1 MNRYTQLSTTQFN
14 PLSIEELSLVPV
26 AMRQKHDASNL
37 QLEDTRTK
45 MNAAIDALPQ
55 HSERAS
61 QLVSQMN
68 KLIDS
73 ESEKLA
79 KNGYTNMTGSNLTK
93 LNRDYQSIMSPNGEL
108 GKIASAKKAYAENYK
123 QFVED
128 AQKKGHTLA
137 DIQRNWQ
144 SHNSSYFGYDSEG
157 KVANIGLIGAPDKY
171 DPIDAVKEIQPLIG
185 ETQRRLDQMGGG
197 SVSMENGL
205 LVVRNKSGSV
215 HQLTNAPQIQ
225 QANQYLQAQFFTPG
239 SKGFESSRFKGKD
252 FRAVNSEIN
261 GLLGMMIKDK
271 ITDTRSTSVS
281 ASQLREGDGD
291 GDASGNPLSSLISAN
306 TVQGRVGS
314 EHMSNINTVNTR
326 LNALNK
332 IPVGERSLT
341 QQAEIESLSRVK
353 SDQKLYLNN
362 HKDYQKFKSQ
372 YEAEAKKSG
381 YSTNKSL
388 EEIYKLPHIKNETD
402 PKMKAA
408 LVRAESDKNKAN
420 PKLVELQRKM
430 NNIESSF
437 KPKAIESDL
446 YSIVDTG
453 KSGDKRII
461 EGLDSSFASV
471 LKSGNFATGNNF
483 DIASITFDGKT
494 RGQGTSF
501 DLEDKQEIQ
510 KVISGTSRKD
520 IKTIGVRPI
529 GTSGL
534 VEYEIEI
541 TPQKGNKGNINRLL
555 RSEKG
560 SGTIGDGK
568 SFILNVVTNITSDKA
583 GINTIAGYT
592 TKYFANRGAE
602 GKQVADM
609 MIGNMNRSNV
619 NSTFKADS
627 SGEPVTYGQFFN
639 NPKNYYSDENSLR
652 AVQDMIIT
660 DAFETQYRNGY
671 FGDKDMKD
679 ITEKERERAVSTY
692 LNNNID
698 NPIITW

>member
-14 PLSIEELSLVPV
+14 PLSIEELSLAPV

-37 QLEDTRTK
+37 QLENTRTQ

-144 SHNSSYFGYDSEG
+144 DHNNSYFGYDSEG

-205 LVVRNKSGSV
+205 LVVRNKSGAV

-281 ASQLREGDGD
+281 ASQLRKEDGD
-291 GDASGNPLSSLISAN
+291 GSGAGGLGPYSSNLMNTGNRFDFSSSKYNTRESVANRLKELGSDKTKMTDEQREEYDLLKGVENRYSEALASDRQYQEALKIVNASKAAIGKTDANIKTPKDMSGRSTIGLDLSSIRLTTEASKDPRLAEAVKTMQSIEKSTFQNLPTRVSSYVVPRSSDAKSNKSIQAADDNLLTIFRNGMGGIDNNMVIKSITNDDSDVYTYNKLGESAQQGIKGLLRNAKNVQILGTEVNPL
-306 TVQGRVGS
+306 
-314 EHMSNINTVNTR
+314 
-326 LNALNK
+326 
-332 IPVGERSLT
+332 
-341 QQAEIESLSRVK
+341 
-353 SDQKLYLNN
+353 
-362 HKDYQKFKSQ
+362 
-372 YEAEAKKSG
+372 
-381 YSTNKSL
+381 TNKS
-388 EEIYKLPHIKNETD
+388 
-402 PKMKAA
+402 
-408 LVRAESDKNKAN
+408 
-420 PKLVELQRKM
+420 ELIV
-430 NNIESSF
+430 NIE
-437 KPKAIESDL
+437 
-446 YSIVDTG
+446 T
-453 KSGDKRII
+453 
-461 EGLDSSFASV
+461 
-471 LKSGNFATGNNF
+471 
-483 DIASITFDGKT
+483 DGKT
-494 RGQGTSF
+494 KSSLGWGRGTSGGTGNTTVR
-501 DLEDKQEIQ
+501 LELKNTENAVGVSTIMGNIANHYHNYGGPEGKVFASQIASSASKLKSNSDFEKAGFTYGHLNEFSNQMDPVTSRLVQDKIINSISAEKGINPQEIQ
-510 KVISGTSRKD
+510 SLPTNQLNK
-520 IKTIGVRPI
+520 
-529 GTSGL
+529 L
-534 VEYEIEI
+534 VNDY
-541 TPQKGNKGNINRLL
+541 INNHSQEQIML
-555 RSEKG
+555 
-560 SGTIGDGK
+560 
-568 SFILNVVTNITSDKA
+568 
-583 GINTIAGYT
+583 Y
-592 TKYFANRGAE
+592 
-602 GKQVADM
+602 
-609 MIGNMNRSNV
+609 
-619 NSTFKADS
+619 
-627 SGEPVTYGQFFN
+627 
-639 NPKNYYSDENSLR
+639 
-652 AVQDMIIT
+652 
-660 DAFETQYRNGY
+660 
-671 FGDKDMKD
+671 
-679 ITEKERERAVSTY
+679 
-692 LNNNID
+692 
-698 NPIITW
+698 